1 MTQRDDFSSY
11 CEELLDGVYD
21 CVDRIILNGYFAS
34 GSYGGGFR
42 TWWRQLT
49 GGDETLDEEHL
60 KRMAGR
66 FSRRVRAFALEH
78 NIGLIDCGVGEPK
91 HELAQ
96 KHRPQDPTFRGVF
109 LILVAKAP
117 ALVWQAHKTKTGAPH
132 LERKKPWP
140 FVNHYHFH
148 IIDPQWGHLT
158 IKMSGHPPFGV
169 QIMLNGHEWVDR
181 LARKRTISLEKE
193 GNCFVGGAIQ
203 AADQLADTLRA
214 KRAIGQLAAVCDR
227 WIYSSCLCFGLDLEE
242 QRRSGF
248 RYQYSCYQ
256 IEYSRN
262 LLFHSGAMLD
272 EVYQGL
278 IDRSRRLLSLP
289 RIKTILGYKHRPY
302 RTARTRPRLERI
314 VTHADHDLTIFKVQF
329 GALILKI
336 YDKGARLLRIEVTAH
351 DAKKL
356 RIGKRL
362 DKFPA
367 LVTALRQMLCEFLNA
382 LHPAHISY
390 LDDQRILDTLPLP
403 TQRGARRL
411 AGVDLAKQRMR
422 AVTQALL
429 TLTPNPQG
437 FTIKELA
444 AATRRQLT
452 SPYTTRNAAYDLAKL
467 RGKTFVDRIANSR
480 RYRTTPDAIRTL
492 AALFILREHV
502 IKPVIAGVGKPRLAR
517 PPKCI
522 HPIDQHYEAL
532 CHEMRRTFET
542 LRLAA

>member
-1 MTQRDDFSSY
+1 MTKLDDFSSY
-11 CEELLDGVYD
+11 CEELLDGTYD
-21 CVDRIILNGYFAS
+21 CVDRIILNGYFGS

-78 NIGLIDCGVGEPK
+78 NIRLIDCGVGEPK
-91 HELAQ
+91 HQLAQ
-96 KHRPQDPTFRGVF
+96 KHRPQDPKFRGVF

-132 LERKKPWP
+132 LEPRKPWP

-148 IIDPQWGHLT
+148 IIDPQWGHFT

-181 LARKRTISLEKE
+181 QARKRTISLDKE
-193 GNCFVGGAIQ
+193 GNCFVGGSIQ
-203 AADQLADTLRA
+203 AADQLADTLRS
-214 KRAIGQLAAVCDR
+214 KSAIGQLAAVCDR

-278 IDRSRRLLSLP
+278 IDRSRRLLSLEK
-289 RIKTILGYKHRPY
+289 IKTILGYKRRPY
-302 RTARTRPRLERI
+302 RTTRTRPHLERI
-314 VTHADHDLTIFKVQF
+314 VTHAEHDLTIFKIQF
-329 GALILKI
+329 GALSLKI
-336 YDKGARLLRIEVTAH
+336 YDKGARLLRVEATAH

-356 RIGKRL
+356 GLGKRL
-362 DKFPA
+362 EKFPA
-367 LVTALRQMLCEFLNA
+367 LVAALRQMLCEFLNA

-403 TQRGARRL
+403 SQRGARRL
-411 AGVDLAKQRMR
+411 AGVDLAKPRMR

-429 TLTPNPQG
+429 ALAPNPQG

-444 AATRRQLT
+444 AATRRHLAH
-452 SPYTTRNAAYDLAKL
+452 PYTAGNAAYDLAKL
-467 RGKTFVDRIANSR
+467 RGKAFVDRIANSR
-480 RYRTTPDAIRTL
+480 RYRTNADALRTL

-502 IKPVIAGVGKPRLAR
+502 IKPVIAGAGKPRVGR

-522 HPIDQHYEAL
+522 HAIDQHYETL
-532 CHEMRRTFET
+532 RREMWRTFET
-542 LRLAA
+542 LKLAA